1 MELEFSF
8 DASFIFLGD
17 QADVPYSTTHADLEA
32 QTGLQI
38 TRTRARMSRR
48 PHKPSDILKK
58 FEELQPA
65 I

>member
-32 QTGLQI
+32 QTGLHI
-38 TRTRARMSRR
+38 TRVRMSWR
-48 PHKPSDILKK
+48 PHKPS
-58 FEELQPA
+58 
-65 I
+65 